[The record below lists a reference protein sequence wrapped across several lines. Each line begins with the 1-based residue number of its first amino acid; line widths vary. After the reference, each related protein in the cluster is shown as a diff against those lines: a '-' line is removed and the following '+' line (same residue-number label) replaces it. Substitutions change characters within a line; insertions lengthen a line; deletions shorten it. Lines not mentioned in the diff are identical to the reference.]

1 MFIKKNFFLKISSIL
16 RFIKHN
22 CFSIYFLI
30 KYKRQLSSVDYILLD
45 TPLHGN
51 LGDHAIVLSEQ
62 QFLDNLGCKYLEILG
77 VYTDG
82 FEKWFAKV
90 TPKDKIILI
99 NGGGFLGE
107 LWPNEEYRFRRI
119 LKAFNN
125 NKIIVF
131 PQTITFDL
139 TTDNGLKFFEESKQ
153 YYTENKDLIIC
164 VREQRSY
171 AFIKKYLPEVNV
183 VLMPDIV
190 TQYKPAINYN
200 DQRKNILVCLRSD
213 KEKNITDEVF
223 DEIINTLKIKY
234 ENESLM
240 FTDTVIPAEVNMKN
254 RQNFVCSKLNE
265 FKNSKLVITDRLHGM
280 IFAAITNTPCIAL
293 GNINGK
299 VEGVYEWIKGN
310 NYIRY
315 VNSYDEFEA
324 ALNSLNLNLQYKYNY
339 KFVEDKFNDL
349 KILLLK

>member
-1 MFIKKNFFLKISSIL
+1 MFILKNFFLKISSIL
-16 RFIKHN
+16 RFIRHN

-62 QFLDNLGCKYLEILG
+62 QFLDNLGCKYLEIPG

-90 TPKDKIILI
+90 TPKDKTILI
-99 NGGGFLGE
+99 HGGGFLGE

-139 TTDNGLKFFEESKQ
+139 TTDDGLKFFEESKQ
-153 YYTENKDLIIC
+153 YYTENKNLTIC

-171 AFIKKYLPEVNV
+171 AFVKKHLTEINV
-183 VLMPDIV
+183 LLMPDIV
-190 TQYKPAINYN
+190 TQFKINEN
-200 DQRKNILVCLRSD
+200 LLKNRHGILLCLRSD
-213 KEKNITDEVF
+213 KEKNLSQEF
-223 DEIINTLKIKY
+223 CMQIIKDVKQKFQHETLNK
-234 ENESLM
+234 
-240 FTDTVIPAEVNMKN
+240 TDTVIINSIKPDK
-254 RQNFVCSKLNE
+254 RRKFVIGKLKE
-265 FKNSKLVITDRLHGM
+265 FSEAKLVITDRLHGM
-280 IFAAITNTPCIAL
+280 IFATITNTPCIAL

-299 VEGVYEWIKGN
+299 VKGVYEWVKSNKFVIYVENNQEFIK
-310 NYIRY
+310 
-315 VNSYDEFEA
+315 
-324 ALNSLNLNLQYKYNY
+324 ALEKLDLNRSYKYDY
-339 KFVEDKFNDL
+339 QIIDDKFFIL
-349 KILLLK
+349 KNVLKK

>member
-62 QFLDNLGCKYLEILG
+62 QFLDNLACKYLEIPG

-90 TPKDKIILI
+90 TPKDKTILI
-99 NGGGFLGE
+99 PGGGFLGE

-139 TTDNGLKFFEESKQ
+139 TTDDSLKFFEESKQ
-153 YYTENKDLIIC
+153 YYTENKNSTIC

-171 AFIKKYLPEVNV
+171 AFVKKYLPEINV
-183 VLMPDIV
+183 LLMPDIV
-190 TQYKPAINYN
+190 TQFNMN
-200 DQRKNILVCLRSD
+200 KNLLKKRNGILLCLRSD
-213 KEKNITDEVF
+213 KEKNLSQEFYKQIIIEVKQKF
-223 DEIINTLKIKY
+223 QHETLNK
-234 ENESLM
+234 
-240 FTDTVIPAEVNMKN
+240 TDTVIINSIKPDK
-254 RQNFVCSKLNE
+254 RRKFVIGKLKE
-265 FKNSKLVITDRLHGM
+265 FSEAKLVITDRLHGM

-299 VEGVYEWIKGN
+299 VKGVYEWIKEN

-315 VNSYDEFEA
+315 VNNYDEFEA
-324 ALNSLNLNLQYKYNY
+324 ALNSLDLNLQYKYNY
-339 KFVEDKFNDL
+339 EFVEDKFNDL